1 MNLNEELQQ
10 TESKTSAELQQE
22 LKQLD
27 KEQQEAY
34 AAQRRREQHIRLLH
48 LVIEQKEEEDAAVTG
63 SVEVVGTIRVEGD
76 S

>member
-34 AAQRRREQHIRLLH
+34 ATQRKREQHIRLLH
-48 LVIEQKEEEDAAVTG
+48 LVIEQKEEEAAAVTG